1 MKHNVHPVQLNKLCR
16 IIAIILCLS
25 MLTGM
30 LAGCGVFDAAG
41 DKIADSI
48 VDKYAP
54 ENEYNTSLN
63 DPTPVFNPN
72 GPNGAILYETVLL
85 EDILE
90 ENILHEDVLEEQ
102 IFKEI
107 VFSENILFEDVIVES
122 VLVEVI
128 EDVDDLNEFICESY
142 HSEMLDYSL
151 IKQRLAAGISLVLAE
166 VVIDTGSAIINIVT
180 CNWGGLA
187 MDAGQIVLTAGG
199 TTLMA
204 FIEGQV
210 AKAKSLAAGNSYE
223 VAMYDCLDAASTAY
237 YYTAVTLDVVNTII
251 STVQLA
257 KGLYDVG
264 KTIYKKLTSAE
275 KIYDAAGNV
284 IGKLKDGG
292 KIEVEVNGKKLTCQM
307 IPGDRHLY
315 DVATQA
321 YVGTLDDSLKLTVR
335 EIPSEIYKNGTLKY
349 TVRDGNIFTVTRTG
363 SGEIIETVKGT
374 IDGGGFVKN
383 GFGQIVEKIDF
394 DTGKTIGNFKAL
406 TESLQN
412 AGAPNVTVNVFGE
425 LVDLN
430 TGKAIQRK
438 VIDGV
443 TTYVDDA
450 GKALLTEYVGTDG
463 VTYIKRLSDV
473 DNGKTVGALTDGVL
487 DGTWKDVLN
496 QRRSDATQAVRKA
509 IAKFV
514 EDKPD
519 RIVRKYFPQLTAEQ
533 IDYIRSYGKL
543 PTDFEIHHVKNVANY
558 PDLADDFSNL
568 EMLSHEAHQ
577 AAHNGKYQT
586 STVAPT
592 ETYVDLIQ
600 VLAGYFG

>member
-1 MKHNVHPVQLNKLCR
+1 MDNNKQTTWHYR
-16 IIAIILCLS
+16 IRRVMAIILCLS
-25 MLTGM
+25 LLASLLTG
-30 LAGCGVFDAAG
+30 CGMFDAAG
-41 DKIADSI
+41 DKIASSI

-54 ENEYNTSLN
+54 ENEYDTSLN
-63 DPTPVFNPN
+63 DPAPVFNPN

-90 ENILHEDVLEEQ
+90 ENILHEDFLEEQ

-107 VFSENILFEDVIVES
+107 VFSEKILFEDVIIES

-151 IKQRLAAGISLVLAE
+151 IKQRLAAGVSLVLAE
-166 VVIDTGSAIINIVT
+166 VVIDTGSAILNIVT

-187 MDAGQIVLTAGG
+187 IDAGQIVLTAGG

-204 FIEGQV
+204 FIEGEV

-223 VAMYDCLDAASTAY
+223 VAMYDCWDAASTAY
-237 YYTAVTLDVVNTII
+237 YYTAVALDVVNASI
-251 STVQLA
+251 SASQLA
-257 KGLYDVG
+257 KGLYDVS

-275 KIYDAAGNV
+275 KIYDTAGNV
-284 IGKLKDGG
+284 IGKLKDGS

-321 YVGTLDDSLKLTVR
+321 YVGTLDDSLMLTVR
-335 EIPSEIYKNGTLKY
+335 EVPSEIYKNGTLKY
-349 TVRDGNIFTVTRTG
+349 SIKDGNIFTVTRTG
-363 SGEIIETVKGT
+363 SGEIIETFKGT
-374 IDGGGFVKN
+374 IDSGGFVKN
-383 GFGQIVEKIDF
+383 GYGQIVEKIDF
-394 DTGKTIGNFKAL
+394 DTGNTIGNFKAL
-406 TESLQN
+406 TASLQE

-430 TGKAIQRK
+430 TGKAIQKK

-450 GKALLTEYVGTDG
+450 GNALLTEYTETDG
-463 VTYIKRLSDV
+463 VTYIKKISNV
-473 DNGKTVGALTDGVL
+473 DNGKTVGSIQEGVL
-487 DGTWKDVLN
+487 NGSWKDILN
-496 QRRSDATQAVRKA
+496 TRRSNATQAVRKA
-509 IAKFV
+509 IVQFI
-514 EDKPD
+514 EEKPD

-533 IDYIRSYGKL
+533 IDYIRSYGRL
-543 PTDFEIHHVKNVANY
+543 PSGFEIHHVKNVANY
-558 PDLADDFSNL
+558 PDLADDYSNL

-577 AAHNGKYQT
+577 AAHNGNYQN

-592 ETYVDLIQ
+592 ETYVDLTQ
-600 VLAGYFG
+600 VLAGYIN